1 MFKKVG
7 LQFKISLLILSIFFA
22 MIIVSSIVNIILVNN
37 VNRKKSLDYL
47 KKSVEAESYRGQNI
61 LKIEYVYLSELA
73 STLEDLYSIGI
84 RDRNTYSSVISNYV
98 QNEDSNIVAMGCI
111 FNKDLLDSDANYINN
126 EFYADIAGQFG
137 VYFAKNNGN
146 AFQQKFVSSDL
157 NAEYFTVSKNTS
169 KPHITPIYLYN
180 IGNTKTEI
188 YTWSIPIF
196 DSNGKNI
203 GVVVANVSPKSLA
216 ASIAKIKPY
225 PESQVIL
232 FDTAGNL
239 VYNAG
244 KSDGIGENAYNVYDW
259 YKNFQIIEN
268 VRAGKSLNFEHFTT
282 VFNEVGTYVIS
293 PVTMF
298 EGYNWGIE
306 ILTPS
311 RVIQAETT
319 NIRNIMIGIL
329 IFILIVSVVITPI
342 IIRKKVSNIIILL
355 AKDIMAMS
363 TGDLTIEIP
372 QGFEKKNDEWGDI
385 ARGWKKAMDNFNSVI
400 NTVRHSAEQ
409 VTTAA
414 NEVLIGN
421 NDLSER
427 TESQASSLEE
437 TAASMN
443 EMASAIKES
452 AEGVAQSTS
461 IVIDAKEYIN
471 KAGVIIE
478 DSVHKMDN
486 VYEASAKIMDITKL
500 IENIAFQTNILA
512 LNASVE
518 AARAGDQGRGFAVVA
533 SEIRNLAQN
542 TQESVKNITSLITDS
557 NDKIKLAAS
566 SVQESKTIFNEIL
579 EKMDNAA
586 SIMDKINTAAQEQ
599 EKGIDQVNIAINNMD
614 ASVQKNA
621 ALVSEATSAS
631 ESLLSEANDLLKA
644 ISYFNLKNN

>member
-73 STLEDLYSIGI
+73 STLEDLYGIGI

-111 FNKDLLDSDANYINN
+111 FNKDLLDSDANYVNN

-146 AFQQKFVSSDL
+146 AFQQKFVASDL

-203 GVVVANVSPKSLA
+203 GVVVADVSPESLA

-282 VFNEVGTYVIS
+282 VFDEVGTYVIS

-461 IVIDAKEYIN
+461 MVMNVKECVN
-471 KAGVIIE
+471 KAGDIIE
-478 DSVHKMDN
+478 DSVNKMDA
-486 VYEASAKIMDITKL
+486 VHESSAKIMDITKL

>member
-111 FNKDLLDSDANYINN
+111 FNKDLLDSDANYVNN

-146 AFQQKFVSSDL
+146 AFQQKFAASDL

-203 GVVVANVSPKSLA
+203 GVVVANVSPESLA

-293 PVTMF
+293 PVNMF

-329 IFILIVSVVITPI
+329 IFILIVSVIITPI

-621 ALVSEATSAS
+621 ALVSESASAS

>member
-146 AFQQKFVSSDL
+146 AFQQKFAASDL

-203 GVVVANVSPKSLA
+203 GVVVANVSPESLA

>member
-111 FNKDLLDSDANYINN
+111 FNKDLLDSDANYVNN

-146 AFQQKFVSSDL
+146 AFQQKFAASDL

-203 GVVVANVSPKSLA
+203 GVVVANVSPESLA

-282 VFNEVGTYVIS
+282 VFDEVGTYVIS

>member
-61 LKIEYVYLSELA
+61 LKIEYLYLSELA
-73 STLEDLYSIGI
+73 STLEDLYGIGI

-111 FNKDLLDSDANYINN
+111 FNKDLLDSDANYVNN

-146 AFQQKFVSSDL
+146 AFQQKFVASDL

-169 KPHITPIYLYN
+169 KPHITPIYLHN

-203 GVVVANVSPKSLA
+203 GVVVADVSPESLA

-282 VFNEVGTYVIS
+282 VFDEVGTYVIS

-372 QGFEKKNDEWGDI
+372 QGLEKKNDEWGDI

>member
-98 QNEDSNIVAMGCI
+98 QNEDSNIVAIGCI
-111 FNKDLLDSDANYINN
+111 FNKDLLDSDANYVNN

-146 AFQQKFVSSDL
+146 AFQQKFAASDL

-203 GVVVANVSPKSLA
+203 GVVVANVSPESLA

-282 VFNEVGTYVIS
+282 VFDEVGTYVIS

>member
-111 FNKDLLDSDANYINN
+111 FNKDLLDSDANYVNN

-146 AFQQKFVSSDL
+146 AFQQKFAASDL

-203 GVVVANVSPKSLA
+203 GVVVANVSPESLA

-443 EMASAIKES
+443 EMASA
-452 AEGVAQSTS
+452 
-461 IVIDAKEYIN
+461 
-471 KAGVIIE
+471 
-478 DSVHKMDN
+478 
-486 VYEASAKIMDITKL
+486 KIMDITKL

>member
-146 AFQQKFVSSDL
+146 AFQQKFAASDL

-203 GVVVANVSPKSLA
+203 GVVVANVSPESLA

-282 VFNEVGTYVIS
+282 VFDEVGTYVIS

>member
-111 FNKDLLDSDANYINN
+111 FNKDLLDSDANYVNN

-146 AFQQKFVSSDL
+146 AFQQKFVASDL

-169 KPHITPIYLYN
+169 KPHITPIYLHN

-203 GVVVANVSPKSLA
+203 GVVVADVSPESLA

-244 KSDGIGENAYNVYDW
+244 KSDGIGKNAYNVYDW

-329 IFILIVSVVITPI
+329 IFILIVSVIITPI

-372 QGFEKKNDEWGDI
+372 QGLEKKNDEWGDI

-586 SIMDKINTAAQEQ
+586 SIMDKINTATQEQ

>member
-61 LKIEYVYLSELA
+61 LKIEYLYLSELA
-73 STLEDLYSIGI
+73 STLEDLYGIGI

-146 AFQQKFVSSDL
+146 AFQQKFVASDL

-169 KPHITPIYLYN
+169 KPHITPIYLHN

-203 GVVVANVSPKSLA
+203 GVVVADVSPESLA

-293 PVTMF
+293 PVNMF

-329 IFILIVSVVITPI
+329 IFILIVSVIITPI

-471 KAGVIIE
+471 KAGGIIE

-621 ALVSEATSAS
+621 ALVSEAASAS

>member
-73 STLEDLYSIGI
+73 STLEDLYGIGI

-146 AFQQKFVSSDL
+146 AFQQKFAASDL

-329 IFILIVSVVITPI
+329 IFILIVSVIITPI

>member
-73 STLEDLYSIGI
+73 STLEDLYGIGI

-111 FNKDLLDSDANYINN
+111 FNKDLLDSDANYVNN

-146 AFQQKFVSSDL
+146 AFQQKFVASDL

-203 GVVVANVSPKSLA
+203 GVVVADVSPESLA

-282 VFNEVGTYVIS
+282 VFDEVGTYVIS

-329 IFILIVSVVITPI
+329 IFILIVSVIITPI

-363 TGDLTIEIP
+363 TGDLTIEIS

>member
-61 LKIEYVYLSELA
+61 LKIEYLYLSELA
-73 STLEDLYSIGI
+73 STLEDLYGIGI

-98 QNEDSNIVAMGCI
+98 QNENSNIVAMGCI
-111 FNKDLLDSDANYINN
+111 FNKDLLDSDANYVNN

-146 AFQQKFVSSDL
+146 AFQQKFVASDL

-169 KPHITPIYLYN
+169 KPHITPIYLHN

-203 GVVVANVSPKSLA
+203 GVVVADVSPESLA

-282 VFNEVGTYVIS
+282 VFDEVGTYVIS

-329 IFILIVSVVITPI
+329 IFILIVSVIITPI

>member
-126 EFYADIAGQFG
+126 EFYADITGQFG

>member
-146 AFQQKFVSSDL
+146 AFQQKFVASDL

-203 GVVVANVSPKSLA
+203 GVVVANVSPESLA

-282 VFNEVGTYVIS
+282 VFDEVGTYVIS

>member
-61 LKIEYVYLSELA
+61 LKIEYLYLSELA
-73 STLEDLYSIGI
+73 STLEDLYGIGI

-146 AFQQKFVSSDL
+146 AFQQKFAASDL

-169 KPHITPIYLYN
+169 KPHITPIYLHN

-203 GVVVANVSPKSLA
+203 GVVVADVSPESLA

-293 PVTMF
+293 PVNMF

-329 IFILIVSVVITPI
+329 IFILIVSVIITPI

-471 KAGVIIE
+471 KAGGIIE

-566 SVQESKTIFNEIL
+566 SVQESQTIFNEIL
-579 EKMDNAA
+579 EKMDSVSN
-586 SIMDKINTAAQEQ
+586 IMDKINTASQEQ
-599 EKGIDQVNIAINNMD
+599 EKGIDQVNIAIDNMD

-621 ALVSEATSAS
+621 ALVSEAASAS
-631 ESLLSEANDLLKA
+631 ESLLSEAKDLLKA
-644 ISYFNLKNN
+644 IEYFKLKN

>member
-1 MFKKVG
+1 M
-7 LQFKISLLILSIFFA
+7 
-22 MIIVSSIVNIILVNN
+22 
-37 VNRKKSLDYL
+37 
-47 KKSVEAESYRGQNI
+47 
-61 LKIEYVYLSELA
+61 
-73 STLEDLYSIGI
+73 
-84 RDRNTYSSVISNYV
+84 
-98 QNEDSNIVAMGCI
+98 
-111 FNKDLLDSDANYINN
+111 
-126 EFYADIAGQFG
+126 
-137 VYFAKNNGN
+137 
-146 AFQQKFVSSDL
+146 
-157 NAEYFTVSKNTS
+157 
-169 KPHITPIYLYN
+169 
-180 IGNTKTEI
+180 
-188 YTWSIPIF
+188 
-196 DSNGKNI
+196 
-203 GVVVANVSPKSLA
+203 
-216 ASIAKIKPY
+216 
-225 PESQVIL
+225 
-232 FDTAGNL
+232 
-239 VYNAG
+239 
-244 KSDGIGENAYNVYDW
+244 
-259 YKNFQIIEN
+259 
-268 VRAGKSLNFEHFTT
+268 
-282 VFNEVGTYVIS
+282 
-293 PVTMF
+293 
-298 EGYNWGIE
+298 
-306 ILTPS
+306 
-311 RVIQAETT
+311 
-319 NIRNIMIGIL
+319 
-329 IFILIVSVVITPI
+329 IVSVVITPI

-461 IVIDAKEYIN
+461 MIMNVKECVN
-471 KAGVIIE
+471 KAGGIIE
-478 DSVHKMDN
+478 DSVNKMDA
-486 VYEASAKIMDITKL
+486 VHESSTKIMDITKL

>member
-111 FNKDLLDSDANYINN
+111 FNKDLLDSDANYVNN

-146 AFQQKFVSSDL
+146 AFQQKFAASDL

-203 GVVVANVSPKSLA
+203 GVVVADVSPESLA

-329 IFILIVSVVITPI
+329 IFILIVSVIITPI